1 MPTNRNNNRW
11 ADRCG
16 SLGAVFLRRNRRA
29 ERVTASPN
37 AASAI
42 HIANTGAGAVPA
54 NVAMISRATPLET
67 KPTVSICRRARIT
80 CWDNRKRS
88 FSVVGACSP

>member
-1 MPTNRNNNRW
+1 MRIAGRGLLAPQ
-11 ADRCG
+11 
-16 SLGAVFLRRNRRA
+16 SQA